1 MTLMG
6 VLYMRYVPDF
16 DIELAQATD
25 YIMESSLAKKA
36 FVNPPFSQF
45 TNVLRTLIQ
54 SIDRLAD
61 NCHMPEFTNH
71 ALPHICSIVHRA
83 SEWAVRDKWITKI
96 DEKEAGYLLLALVIH
111 DIGMLSQDASELPDE
126 NKTANMK
133 GFSDISNWV
142 RRTHVI
148 RIEGLVLNLMME
160 EIERDESLK
169 THLEVVIGMAASHQ
183 KWPWEAEFVS
193 HMDAI
198 VALGLDVRNIEA
210 MNAIIAVCDL
220 LDEDSNRCDTITLIK
235 YRRGTMEN
243 MAHWIRHALTVEVDG
258 VKEHTVTVS
267 FRKLLPSEK
276 HHELIYCALRNHYR
290 LVQFYNEKLAV
301 LEAQIEHVIF
311 DSPDGIPGFI
321 DEITDQ
327 LKEIW
332 VELEEFKG
340 CITEQIL
347 STFMQEAL
355 NRDGGNPETRKRLDA
370 LDLETMDISKE
381 MYFIEPN
388 RICYPEEKILSSMES
403 QKEQIAYLKKIVE
416 EAYLDGQIGKVR
428 HMSYVAYKIWKEKTS
443 LDEVYWIYVFSCA
456 FQKYGAEYREL
467 TSFYDT
473 YYTPEFLRHRLD
485 KVIIEGDYLY
495 LFDVWFSLLEPQVSD
510 EWIKKYVE
518 RINECQYE
526 NVNDDLS
533 SELLLENLIGLF
545 WFYSPEN
552 DYWSTV
558 ADYFIHCFENG
569 KKGLANKLT
578 KYARQL
584 KEQNSILY
592 GLKCEDNIILDS
604 EQEAF
609 ANAWRHFWSEDVGSI
624 KKDIPILCHIANYNR
639 DYQESV
645 QGFFNMVSMSVELE
659 SMRINA
665 DANEEITNDE
675 KIWDDN
681 ERSVGRYR
689 YSRILLE
696 QERSSYRQQR
706 NLIIES
712 LLNECRLNRSSNV
725 SEHFQLIRLISS
737 QIMDALKYWDL
748 GEYLDGIRNET
759 KLNYILSTYTNEED
773 SYCGEKQFLVP
784 CIISYIR
791 GVSEKLLNER
801 EMIKISKYLM
811 EYDRQGFGQIV
822 EFITKQSV
830 QIQWKCALNVVTV
843 FAKYFSKEQRKQLL
857 NWLKKYHEYYKQ
869 QRRYFD
875 MTQYEFIKIWAPD
888 MDEEEWNNI
897 AELMDGIFV
906 NQSVLITNEKLAA
919 ITMEYDEVNRCIKR
933 LEAIQNYPNNI
944 KKSEQ
949 IYQMLLTMS
958 HRQDIDKAVLH
969 EIVRNLMKALS
980 CVSFDEE
987 ETEENQCDTKRRM
1000 LENYE
1005 RLDQLIDVKSLYDL
1019 PSVSLEPLEKEFFKL
1034 QDRIQKRGG
1043 LSGYDS
1049 SLFHDVHVT
1058 FCNNNYSGVD
1068 KGQLVSLIDEIV
1080 ACMEEYR
1087 EEMTSMF
1094 FNDFCYLLRYI
1105 MSTATSTVKQY
1116 IMSFVIR
1123 KFVSERFVSKNQENS
1138 QDGSLQRFHFRIGAT
1153 YQYEIDTTL
1162 LLVNGICEIP
1172 MEYQGE
1178 VLNYMIEALRKD
1190 EAIIYNYATVMFSY
1204 YYFLGTE
1211 MNRLRAWGGLLYIQ
1225 GRLAAHDEK
1234 TKEISERVKKA
1245 ITEMEKPG
1253 NWFVEK
1259 KYDEYVKDDSDYLG
1273 WYREMTE

>member
-1 MTLMG
+1 
-6 VLYMRYVPDF
+6 MRYVPDF

-83 SEWAVRDKWITKI
+83 SEWAVRDKWIAKI
-96 DEKEAGYLLLALVIH
+96 DEKETGYLLLAFVIH

-148 RIEGLVLNLMME
+148 RIEGLVLSLMME

-169 THLEVVIGMAASHQ
+169 THLEVVIGMASSHQ
-183 KWPWEAEFVS
+183 KWPWEVEFVS

-198 VALGLDVRNIEA
+198 AALGLDVKNIEA

-235 YRRGTMEN
+235 YRHGTMEN

-258 VKEHTVTVS
+258 VKNHTVKVS
-267 FRKLLPSEK
+267 FRKLLPSEE
-276 HHELIYCALRNHYR
+276 HHELIYRALRNHYR
-290 LVQFYNEKLAV
+290 LVRFYNEKLTI
-301 LEAQIEHVIF
+301 LDAQIEHVIF
-311 DSPDGIPGFI
+311 EPADGIPTFI
-321 DEITDQ
+321 DEIADQ

-332 VELEEFKG
+332 VGLEEFKG

-355 NRDGGNPETRKRLDA
+355 NRDGGNTKMRKRLDA
-370 LDLETMDISKE
+370 LGLEIMDISKE
-381 MYFIEPN
+381 MLFIEPN
-388 RICYPEEKILSSMES
+388 RICYPEEKILSFLES
-403 QKEQIAYLKKIVE
+403 QKDQIAYLKKVVE

-428 HMSYVAYKIWKEKTS
+428 HMSYVAYKILREKTS
-443 LDEVYWIYVFSCA
+443 LDEIYWIYVFSCT
-456 FQKYGAEYREL
+456 FQKYGAEYSEL
-467 TSFYDT
+467 ISMYDT
-473 YYTPEFLRHRLD
+473 CFNSSLLCHGPD
-485 KVIIEGDYLY
+485 KVIIEGDYSY
-495 LFDVWFSLLEPQVSD
+495 LFDVWFSLLELRVSD
-510 EWIKKYVE
+510 EWLEKYVE
-518 RINECQYE
+518 RIGQCRYE
-526 NVNDDLS
+526 NVNDDMA
-533 SELLLENLIGLF
+533 SELLLENMIGLF
-545 WFYSPEN
+545 WYYSPTN

-558 ADYFIHCFENG
+558 ADHFIHCFENG
-569 KKGLANKLT
+569 KKGMANKLT

-584 KEQNSILY
+584 KEQNAILY
-592 GLKCEDNIILDS
+592 GLKCDDNVMLDS

-609 ANAWRHFWSEDVGSI
+609 ANAWRHFWSEDVASI

-645 QGFFNMVSMSVELE
+645 QGFFNMVSTSIKLE
-659 SMRINA
+659 SMWINTDA
-665 DANEEITNDE
+665 DETVMIDE
-675 KIWDDN
+675 KIWGDN
-681 ERSVGRYR
+681 ESSVGRYR

-712 LLNECRLNRSSNV
+712 LLNECQLNRSSKV
-725 SEHFQLIRLISS
+725 SERFQLIGLIASR
-737 QIMDALKYWDL
+737 IMDALEYWDL
-748 GEYLDGIRNET
+748 VEYLEGVRNET
-759 KLNYILSTYTNEED
+759 TLYYLLATYSND
-773 SYCGEKQFLVP
+773 QGGYCGEKQFLVP

-791 GVSEKLLNER
+791 GLSEQVLNQSQKLTLLKVLVTYE
-801 EMIKISKYLM
+801 EKEI
-811 EYDRQGFGQIV
+811 DQIV

-830 QIQWKCALNVVTV
+830 PIQWKCALGIVTL
-843 FAKYFSKEQRKQLL
+843 FANMFTQKQRKQLIS
-857 NWLKKYHEYYKQ
+857 WLDKYHKYYKQ

-875 MTQYEFIKIWAPD
+875 LTQYKFVEQWAPD
-888 MDEEEWNNI
+888 MDLEDWNNI
-897 AELMDGIFV
+897 AELMDEIFV
-906 NQSVLITNEKLAA
+906 NQSVLITNEKLAK
-919 ITMEYDEVNRCIKR
+919 ITMDYDDSKRCFKR
-933 LEAIQNYPNNI
+933 LKEIKNYPNNI
-944 KKSEQ
+944 RKSGQ
-949 IYQMLLTMS
+949 IHQMILTLS
-958 HRQDIDKAVLH
+958 KRDDIDNEALH
-969 EIVRNLMKALS
+969 EIVRNLMKELS
-980 CVSFDEE
+980 CASFDKE
-987 ETEENQCDTKRRM
+987 ETEENQCETKRRM

-1005 RLDQLIDVKSLYDL
+1005 RLDQLIDIKSLFDL
-1019 PSVSLEPLEKEFFKL
+1019 PTVSLEPLKKEFFKL
-1034 QDRIQKRGG
+1034 QDKIQKRGG

-1049 SLFHDVHVT
+1049 SLFHDVRVI

-1068 KGQLVSLIDEIV
+1068 KEQLVLLIDEIV
-1080 ACMEEYR
+1080 ACMEQYR

-1094 FNDFCYLLRYI
+1094 FNDFCYLLRNI

-1116 IMSFVIR
+1116 IMTLVIR

-1138 QDGSLQRFHFRIGAT
+1138 QDGPLQRFHFRIGAT
-1153 YQYEIDTTL
+1153 YQYEIDTTF

-1178 VLNYMIEALRKD
+1178 VLNYMIEVLRKD
-1190 EAIIYNYATVMFSY
+1190 EAIIYNYATVIFSY

-1211 MNRLRAWGGLLYIQ
+1211 MNRLLAWGGLLFIQ

-1234 TKEISERVKKA
+1234 TKEISERVKTA
-1245 ITEMEKPG
+1245 ITAMEESS

-1259 KYDEYVKDDSDYLG
+1259 RYEEYVKSDADYLG
-1273 WYREMTE
+1273 WYQAMNE